1 MLPEADVALLVCLND
16 RIGDHGQ
23 NGVSEC
29 AKRLGG
35 TSSISIM
42 VHLTSFSTS
51 TARSTASA
59 TSTITPALHGALNA
73 RPRPST
79 FMPSEPD
86 SPLRGDRH
94 PAMMACDRT
103 SAVKGKGV
111 SVRVALGGRRT
122 IRIKKY
128 TQ

>member
-1 MLPEADVALLVCLND
+1 MLTEADVALLVCLND

-59 TSTITPALHGALNA
+59 TSTITTALHGALKG
-73 RPRPST
+73 RPRPYT
-79 FMPSEPD
+79 FKPSEPD
-86 SPLRGDRH
+86 SPLSGERN
-94 PAMMACDRT
+94 PAMMAWHRSEEHT
-103 SAVKGKGV
+103 SELQSLMRISYAVFC
-111 SVRVALGGRRT
+111 
-122 IRIKKY
+122 
-128 TQ
+128 